1 MRAVGACLQDQQVGH
16 TRLDALSLQCV
27 GCAPAK
33 QVGDATCLS
42 DHEQPAHEPALLA
55 GPLDASDLKL
65 RLGLLVPAALIA
77 SPA

>member
-42 DHEQPAHEPALLA
+42 DHEQPALLA